1 MNSSTSNQRILSSM
15 IIEGFICPE
24 CQQDMSSIE
33 LLQTHFELFHS
44 NKNNNS
50 SSLNGSSST
59 FTSNPNSENSLSC
72 NLLILLF

>member
-1 MNSSTSNQRILSSM
+1 MNTSKTNERILSSM

-44 NKNNNS
+44 NKNTHVS
-50 SSLNGSSST
+50 NGL
-59 FTSNPNSENSLSC
+59 TSNPNSETSLSC
-72 NLLILLF
+72 NFLN